1 MSKTKL
7 LIIGGCT
14 ASGKSKLALEL
25 SKLINMEIISAD
37 SIQVYKQLEKGTSKP
52 TIEEQKMCKHHLID
66 VVEPDE
72 NFNAFNFVTLAKQAI
87 QEIYQNNKLP
97 VIVGGTGLYI
107 ESLIYN
113 YSFENKNENLNQSEY
128 DFKLYV
134 LHCERNK
141 LYQLINERVD
151 KMIESGLVEEVKD
164 LKNKGY
170 ENCQCMQAIGY
181 KELIFYING
190 QTTLND
196 AIELIKKRTRNYAKR
211 QITWFKHMKNAIWVD
226 TEKDLEKIKAE
237 ILKEFSE
244 FKK

>member
-25 SKLINMEIISAD
+25 SKLIKMEIISAD

-87 QEIYQNNKLP
+87 QEIYRNNKLP

-128 DFKLYV
+128 DYKLYV

-141 LYQLINERVD
+141 LYQIML
-151 KMIESGLVEEVKD
+151 
-164 LKNKGY
+164 
-170 ENCQCMQAIGY
+170 
-181 KELIFYING
+181 
-190 QTTLND
+190 
-196 AIELIKKRTRNYAKR
+196 
-211 QITWFKHMKNAIWVD
+211 
-226 TEKDLEKIKAE
+226 
-237 ILKEFSE
+237 
-244 FKK
+244 